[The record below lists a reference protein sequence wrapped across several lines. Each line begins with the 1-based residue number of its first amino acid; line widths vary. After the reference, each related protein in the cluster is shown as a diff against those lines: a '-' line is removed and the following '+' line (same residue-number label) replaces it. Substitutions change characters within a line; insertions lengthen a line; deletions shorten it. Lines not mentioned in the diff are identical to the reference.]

1 MVTKILLADDHEI
14 IREGICSLIEKQSDM
29 EVVGQ
34 VCNGQEAIEM
44 SKQLSPDIIIMD
56 VGMPG
61 INGIEATR
69 QIKAAKPE
77 IKIIALSIHDNR
89 SIVLGMAKA
98 GMSGYLLK
106 ECAFGDLIQ
115 AIKIVLSDGTYL
127 SPKIASVVLEES
139 IGTNTLQGDTTY
151 SIPLREHEIRVL
163 KLLADGKSTRKIAG
177 MLNMSVKTIEGNRR
191 QIMKK
196 LGIYSFAALV
206 KYAVKEHLVS
216 GDNVFV
222 KP

>member
-1 MVTKILLADDHEI
+1 MITRILLADDHEI
-14 IREGICSLIEKQSDM
+14 VREGICSLIEKQSDM
-29 EVVGQ
+29 EVVGLASD
-34 VCNGQEAIEM
+34 GQEAIEM
-44 SKQLSPDIIIMD
+44 AKQFSPDVIVMD

-61 INGIEATR
+61 INGVEATR
-69 QIKAAKPE
+69 QIKTTMPG
-77 IKIIALSIHDNR
+77 IKIIALSIHDDR
-89 SIVLGMAKA
+89 SFVLGMAKA

-106 ECAFGDLIQ
+106 ECAFEDLIQ
-115 AIKIVLSDGTYL
+115 AIRTVLSDGTYL

-139 IGTNTLQGDTTY
+139 IGAKNTAQDATY
-151 SIPLREHEIRVL
+151 SITLREHEIQVL
-163 KLLADGKSTRKIAG
+163 KLLADGKSTRKIAE

-216 GDNVFV
+216 GNNVFV